1 MQPWPW
7 PWPWTMAG
15 RQAVYIYIYYTYC
28 YLCNMTLWCISLS
41 YSVDVIVF
49 FLPSRFPWFGHV
61 FSNKGR
67 FHKRKVPGFFYST
80 QFDLL
85 PQSYVFSLACLKT
98 LSPARRI
105 QPPAAVPREPQHL
118 SMWTHKPW
126 PATAPC
132 RCLAQLARR
141 ENTLLKNSRGYPVH
155 PCPSIVSNR
164 LNFSLSCRKD
174 GIVCENCA
182 LWNLIQISN

>member
-1 MQPWPW
+1 M
-7 PWPWTMAG
+7 MYKFIILCG
-15 RQAVYIYIYYTYC
+15 RYRFF
-28 YLCNMTLWCISLS
+28 
-41 YSVDVIVF
+41 F
-49 FLPSRFPWFGHV
+49 FLLV
-61 FSNKGR
+61 FHGLDMFLATRDAFINGR
-67 FHKRKVPGFFYST
+67 CQGFFYST